1 MTKLIAMKRRY
12 EVWAK
17 WDKPAQVWELFT
29 ESECESYIG
38 CADTLKD
45 AETFALDW
53 IEERESA

>member
-1 MTKLIAMKRRY
+1 MSKLIAMKRRY

-17 WDKPAQVWELFT
+17 WDKSAQVYELFT

-38 CADTLKD
+38 CADNLAD

-53 IEERESA
+53 INERVSA

>member
-1 MTKLIAMKRRY
+1 MKRRY

-17 WDKPAQVWELFT
+17 WDKSAQVYELFT

-38 CADTLKD
+38 CADNLAD

-53 IEERESA
+53 INERVSA